1 LNELSL
7 AGRGEGA
14 LKGGG
19 YVDGGLRKKPSDV
32 AEKVKKGF

>member
-1 LNELSL
+1 MTL

-19 YVDGGLRKKPSDV
+19 YVEGGLRKKAIDV
-32 AEKVKKGF
+32 AAKVKKGF